1 MSNSRYIFEGNGN
14 PAVTPVMATSGTFV
28 MGFDVRQLGQQPVTA
43 VEVANPMLVQQV
55 QYNVVAA
62 APAELIYELK
72 ESFRD
77 ARIITRKEVESYADR
92 LVEVATDLAKRP
104 IDLMIVP
111 YRGGLT
117 PSLHLQVMNKF
128 QYPHI
133 PLGFTQGSQERN
145 RQSIEDEVIWNLERF
160 RQHERL
166 CIGIIDTAIR
176 GDGSLKLADILKSAK
191 RHFDKQQWQIVF
203 HLLHSPEKYPT
214 PPLVRD
220 IDNFNTESLR
230 FKVELHDVPSLLVED
245 WDEGIGLRAEWQNGI
260 CYYKTT
266 TDGQVI
272 SKLPDGN
279 VAVLHSNNLPIL
291 IHSFIANSVTDSMLT
306 NPALTLKRDK

>member
-1 MSNSRYIFEGNGN
+1 
-14 PAVTPVMATSGTFV
+14 
-28 MGFDVRQLGQQPVTA
+28 MGYDVRQLGQQPTIA
-43 VEVANPMLVQQV
+43 PEIANPMLVQPV
-55 QYNVVAA
+55 QYNIVEA
-62 APAELIYELK
+62 APPELVYELK
-72 ESFRD
+72 ESFKD
-77 ARIITRKEVESYADR
+77 ARLIMREEVDSYADR

-104 IDLMIVP
+104 INVMLVP

-145 RQSIEDEVIWNLERF
+145 RQSIEDELVWNLERLQK
-160 RQHERL
+160 RAQL
-166 CIGIIDTAIR
+166 VIGIIDTAIR
-176 GDGSLKLADILKSAK
+176 GDSSFKLADILKSAK
-191 RHFDKQQWQIVF
+191 RHFDKHQWRVVF
-203 HLLHSPEKYPT
+203 HLLHSREKYPT

-220 IDNFNTESLR
+220 IANFNTESLW
-230 FKVELHDVPSLLVED
+230 FEVELHDVPSLLVED
-245 WDEGIGLRAEWQNGI
+245 WDEAIGLRTDWQNGI

-279 VAVLHSNNLPIL
+279 VAVLHSKNLPML

-306 NPALTLKRDK
+306 NPALTLKPNSPHKT

>member
-1 MSNSRYIFEGNGN
+1 MGNSIYVFEGSGN

-28 MGFDVRQLGQQPVTA
+28 MGYDVQPLGQYTA
-43 VEVANPMLVQQV
+43 SRAEVANPMLVQPA
-55 QYNVVAA
+55 QYNILEA

-72 ESFRD
+72 ESFKD
-77 ARIITRKEVESYADR
+77 ARIITREQIDSYADR
-92 LVEVATDLAKRP
+92 LVDVARNLAERP

-128 QYPHI
+128 QYPQL
-133 PLGFTQGSQERN
+133 PLGFSAGSQERN
-145 RQSIEDEVIWNLERF
+145 RQSIEEELIWNLERF
-160 RQHERL
+160 REREQL
-166 CIGIIDTAIR
+166 LIGVIDAAIR
-176 GDGSLKLADILKSAK
+176 GDSSLKLADILKSAK
-191 RHFDKQQWQIVF
+191 RHFEKQRWRVVF
-203 HLLHSPEKYPT
+203 HLLHSDEKYPT
-214 PPLVRD
+214 PPLVKD
-220 IDNFNTESLR
+220 IAKFNADSLG
-230 FKVELHDVPSLLVED
+230 FEVELHKVPSLLVED
-245 WDEGIGLRAEWQNGI
+245 WDEGIGLRADWQNGI

-279 VAVLHSNNLPIL
+279 VAVLHSNNLPTL

-306 NPALTLKRDK
+306 NPTLTLKPTS